1 MSYLLIFVIR
11 ENKIFISMIFDHVF
25 YFFCSWTVPETP
37 LYDPLLTVATS
48 PLLSSLSQNNHAC
61 SREDTLGPGLHSF
74 AKWASPVNKNTCM
87 SYVFSIE
94 TEITILNAMIT
105 MITLHLISSVSSRL
119 ISTSSPPTSLMANWH
134 VSCRRLKSLMAHRA
148 IMVAVWF
155 PLYNWKNIAH
165 FHKLSYNG

>member
-1 MSYLLIFVIR
+1 MIR
-11 ENKIFISMIFDHVF
+11 ENKIFISMIGDLL
-25 YFFCSWTVPETP
+25 FFSVREPCQRPPCTT
-37 LYDPLLTVATS
+37 LCLQLQ
-48 PLLSSLSQNNHAC
+48 PLLSSLPQNNHAC

-155 PLYNWKNIAH
+155 PLYNWKKH
-165 FHKLSYNG
+165 CTLS